1 VFADHV
7 ATIDEDLYVSYLH
20 SIIMETINRFKSGAD
35 LDWREVE
42 LCLHVLYTYGEALPK
57 ASMLF
62 VNANEAGVL
71 TPLGELVQS
80 MVTSS
85 KLQFG
90 CCVKS
95 VSFPLTA

>member
-57 ASMLF
+57 SSMLF

-85 KLQFG
+85 KL
-90 CCVKS
+90 
-95 VSFPLTA
+95 